1 MIEECRIKTEETKK
15 KARIHGALWFK
26 DNTSKRHPEGA
37 SFLKWFESSNE
48 EGNESTNDGT

>member
-48 EGNESTNDGT
+48 EGDESTNDGT